1 MIDSK
6 KKSVMNFITRERV
19 YRFSNECSESALAKF
34 LYSYFPKGWLILF
47 WLHLKSELTRGV
59 AIKVIMQQSWFSKA
73 KTEKSVT

>member
-34 LYSYFPKGWLILF
+34 LYSYFPKRVVDSILASF
-47 WLHLKSELTRGV
+47 EELTRGV

>member
-34 LYSYFPKGWLILF
+34 LYSYFPKRVVDSILASF
-47 WLHLKSELTRGV
+47 EV
-59 AIKVIMQQSWFSKA
+59 
-73 KTEKSVT
+73 